1 MSVRPWSLG
10 LRSRLL
16 VAFALVTMVG
26 AGAAA
31 WSSAQTARTALVSSS
46 QRAAVDELRRQ
57 IALVAPTLTFPPDQ
71 ASTDR
76 LRDALG
82 ENALVRAA
90 GITSSRGVVGD
101 LLTTALDEAVR
112 RDARLV
118 TQRVVVEGNP
128 WLLVGTPITITA
140 PDGSRSPSGIEVYV
154 AEDLSAV
161 DEQISGIARSALRDA
176 ALALPLA
183 IVLALLAAGSVL
195 RPVRNL
201 RDTARRLADGDLS
214 ARSPSLG
221 SDELA
226 ELGVTVNEMAD
237 SLQAS
242 MGAMQALQAD
252 AKRFVA
258 DVSHELRTPLTTLAA
273 TMEVLAGATDTMEP
287 DARES
292 AELAVTET
300 RRLVQLVEDLMEV
313 SRLDAG
319 TAQLSLED
327 VDLAHVV
334 RRALR
339 ARGWLSELEVWS
351 DGEVQ
356 ARLDPRRIDV
366 IVANLVGNA
375 LRHGA
380 PPVTVRI
387 SASDDDLVVQVADQG
402 PGLADDVLTHAF
414 DRFYK
419 GSASRGRTSG
429 SGLGLSIARADA
441 LLHGG
446 DLVAENLES
455 GGALFTLRMPRRQ
468 EDRCDA

>member
-1 MSVRPWSLG
+1 MSPRLWSFG
-10 LRSRLL
+10 LRTRLL

-31 WSSAQTARTALVSSS
+31 WSSAATARTALVSSNQHATIDEFRS
-46 QRAAVDELRRQ
+46 Q
-57 IALVAPTLTFPPDQ
+57 ISLVAPTLGFPPDQ
-71 ASTDR
+71 ASIDR
-76 LRDALG
+76 LHDALG
-82 ENALVRAA
+82 EDALVRFD
-90 GITSSRGVVGD
+90 GITSASGGVVSD
-101 LLTTALDEAVR
+101 LLTTGLLDAVR
-112 RDARLV
+112 RDHRLV
-118 TQRVVVEGNP
+118 TQRVVVEGHP

-140 PDGSRSPSGIEVYV
+140 PDGSHTPSGIEVYV

-161 DEQISGIARSALRDA
+161 DDQISGIARSALKDA

-183 IVLALLAAGSVL
+183 VVLALLAAGSVL

-201 RDTARRLADGDLS
+201 RDTARRLADGDLD

-237 SLQAS
+237 SLQA
-242 MGAMQALQAD
+242 MQAD

-273 TMEVLAGATDTMEP
+273 VMEVLASTTGTMEP

-300 RRLVQLVEDLMEV
+300 RRLVGLVEDLMEV
-313 SRLDAG
+313 SRFDAG
-319 TAQLSLED
+319 TAELRLED
-327 VDLAHVV
+327 VDLDHVV
-334 RRALR
+334 RRSLR
-339 ARGWLSELEVWS
+339 ARGWLAEVELS
-351 DGEVQ
+351 SAGETQ

-366 IVANLVGNA
+366 IIANLVGNA

-387 SASDDDLVVQVADQG
+387 STTDDDLIVQVADEG
-402 PGLADDVLTHAF
+402 PGLSDDALPRAF

-419 GSASRGRTSG
+419 GSASRSRTPG

-446 DLVAENLES
+446 ELVAQNLER
-455 GGALFTLRMPRRQ
+455 GGAQFTLRMPRRQ
-468 EDRCDA
+468 EDPCDA